1 MVAWKVRKIK
11 SNERSEEGADDFCLQ
26 KWLTW
31 AIVGWTARE
40 RSSWSM
46 KTGNANLE
54 QVQKQ
59 GEVSALCKPANT
71 RGNAQEEDRCGVVI
85 CVAELAE
92 EAGLAIPDFRAYK
105 TSRLR
110 GVPRG
115 VSRNGIARSKGIET
129 ADSTGSLRAT
139 FATSRNGIAR
149 SKGIET

>member
-11 SNERSEEGADDFCLQ
+11 ANERSEEGADDFCLQ
-26 KWLTW
+26 KGLTW

-54 QVQKQ
+54 QTTKQ
-59 GEVSALCKPANT
+59 GEVSVLCKLAK
-71 RGNAQEEDRCGVVI
+71 RRRNAQKEGRCGVVI
-85 CVAELAE
+85 WVAEFAE
-92 EAGLAIPDFRAYK
+92 EVRLAIPDFRAYK

-110 GVPRG
+110 EVPRG

-129 ADSTGSLRAT
+129 ATAKKRFT
-139 FATSRNGIAR
+139 
-149 SKGIET
+149 

>member
-11 SNERSEEGADDFCLQ
+11 ANERSEEGADDFCLQ
-26 KWLTW
+26 KGLTW

-54 QVQKQ
+54 QTTKQ

-105 TSRLR
+105 TSCLR

-115 VSRNGIARSKGIET
+115 VSATASPAQRALKQVFSAFLIQSAFPQRHRPLKGH
-129 ADSTGSLRAT
+129 
-139 FATSRNGIAR
+139 
-149 SKGIET
+149 

>member
-11 SNERSEEGADDFCLQ
+11 ANERSEEGADDFCLQ
-26 KWLTW
+26 EGLTW

-40 RSSWSM
+40 RSGWSM

-54 QVQKQ
+54 RVTKQ
-59 GEVSALCKPANT
+59 GEVSALCKPAKR
-71 RGNAQEEDRCGVVI
+71 RGNAQKEGRCGVVI

-105 TSRLR
+105 TSCLR

-129 ADSTGSLRAT
+129 EQNPGSYSCLQSDPQRH
-139 FATSRNGIAR
+139 RPL
-149 SKGIET
+149 KGH